1 LPVLSFGDMEKSR
14 SPAHTLR
21 RLRLAE
27 PAKKPENTLDFR
39 CCGRKIVRNEFDA
52 KAILLEPRGV

>member
-1 LPVLSFGDMEKSR
+1 MEKSR